1 MRAEAQKAGLPPT
14 RESTWG
20 YFVNKCA
27 NNLHI
32 VMAMSPVGDTL
43 KNRCRNFPGL
53 VNNSSIDWFTAWPK
67 QALQAVADR
76 FLSEVN
82 IHALYWLLI
91 YFLFLYVRN
100 MYSTYVCIC
109 TLYICIR
116 YMYVHIYVHSYVV
129 CINMYVVVFIILE
142 WSNTRWQDHCSGGAY
157 CVCTFISSWL
167 Q

>member
-1 MRAEAQKAGLPPT
+1 MLILQVRAEAQKAGLPPT

-67 QALQAVADR
+67 QALHAVATR
-76 FLSEVN
+76 FLSEVS
-82 IHALYWLLI
+82 ILL
-91 YFLFLYVRN
+91 
-100 MYSTYVCIC
+100 ST
-109 TLYICIR
+109 
-116 YMYVHIYVHSYVV
+116 VHITHKLNGP
-129 CINMYVVVFIILE
+129 CM
-142 WSNTRWQDHCSGGAY
+142 
-157 CVCTFISSWL
+157 
-167 Q
+167 